1 MHHRPSL
8 HNLRHLR
15 EIVRVSAL
23 PSKYVPVEHS
33 AVGVAAFL
41 IASLGANDT
50 VSSLWDRVRHDERV
64 RSFDRFAHALTIL
77 FAGHVVHFDKG
88 VLRRDLRGSAET

>member
-1 MHHRPSL
+1 MP
-8 HNLRHLR
+8 
-15 EIVRVSAL
+15 VSAL

-33 AVGVAAFL
+33 GLGVAAFL

-64 RSFDRFAHALTIL
+64 RSFDRFANALTML
-77 FAGHVVHFDKG
+77 FAGRVIVLDKG
-88 VLRRDLRGSAET
+88 VLKLDRQAGAER

>member
-1 MHHRPSL
+1 MRMSP
-8 HNLRHLR
+8 
-15 EIVRVSAL
+15 L

-33 AVGVAAFL
+33 GVGIAAFL

-64 RSFDRFAHALTIL
+64 RSFDRFANALTML
-77 FAGHVVHFDKG
+77 FAGRVVLLDKG
-88 VLRRDLRGSAET
+88 VLKLDRWAEEER

>member
-1 MHHRPSL
+1 M
-8 HNLRHLR
+8 
-15 EIVRVSAL
+15 SAL

-50 VSSLWDRVRHDERV
+50 VTSLWDRVRHDERV
-64 RSFDRFAHALTIL
+64 RSFDRFANALTML
-77 FAGHVVHFDKG
+77 FAGHVVYLDRG
-88 VLRRDLRGSAET
+88 VLKLDLLGGFEA